1 MVEELIRVYH
11 GSLGEKNYGGDLP
24 IHVACREGASKE
36 VIQIIL
42 NSDQFESSKVADC
55 EGRLPLHLA
64 AANKNASVKTIQ
76 DLIRVNE
83 RATRTPDDF
92 KLLPLHWACS
102 KNASPRVIETIIQA
116 YPYAV
121 EVEDAWGRTPLGLA
135 KISKN
140 PEKAHVVELLSRDIS
155 SWTSAMMST
164 VVTLSNKVL
173 EAEKMES
180 DYKTHLKIVEQ
191 YKDVSESRE
200 QEIEHVKLQMALL
213 EERFEEE
220 IKYLKKLHS
229 DQLEKQKK
237 KSDQKIAE
245 LTKAKED
252 AEKRVE
258 DLKTLV
264 DEVVSQLKQ
273 HQSIVNETESER
285 KKLKEKAME
294 MLRKI
299 NDQKEENRATKDENL
314 RLKQEQT
321 ALRDEIERQE
331 ENLSDLKKAFQQP
344 LRMLRKGIDPT
355 RYEDHGYNGTRPRRH
370 DAYEEEDE
378 YPHRSSNAYEE
389 EDEYPYRSSGVVE
402 GNGHCT
408 KIDDGSTFSRN

>member
-1 MVEELIRVYH
+1 MCERKPPLNVVEELIRVFH

-36 VIQIIL
+36 VIESIL
-42 NSDQFESSKVADC
+42 NSDQYESAKVADC

-64 AANKNASVKTIQ
+64 AGNKNVSVKTIQ
-76 DLIRVNE
+76 DLVRVNE

-121 EVEDAWGRTPLGLA
+121 EVEDAWGRTPLALA
-135 KISKN
+135 KTSKN

-191 YKDVSESRE
+191 YKDLTELRE
-200 QEIEHVKLQMALL
+200 QEIEDVKLQMTLL
-213 EERFEEE
+213 EERFQEE
-220 IKYLKKLHS
+220 IKYLKKLHR
-229 DQLEKQKK
+229 DQLEKQKME
-237 KSDQKIAE
+237 SDEKIAE

-273 HQSIVNETESER
+273 HQSIVDETESER
-285 KKLKEKAME
+285 KKLKEKAVE
-294 MLRKI
+294 MLQKI
-299 NDQKEENRATKDENL
+299 NDQKEENRATKDENW

-321 ALRDEIERQE
+321 TLRDEIERQE
-331 ENLSDLKKAFQQP
+331 EDLRDLKNAFQQP
-344 LRMLRKGIDPT
+344 LRMLHKGRRDFETT
-355 RYEDHGYNGTRPRRH
+355 RYEDHGYQGTRPRRY
-370 DAYEEEDE
+370 DSYEEEDE
-378 YPHRSSNAYEE
+378 YN
-389 EDEYPYRSSGVVE
+389 YRSSGAVE
-402 GNGHCT
+402 GNGNCT
-408 KIDDGSTFSRN
+408 KLDDGSAF